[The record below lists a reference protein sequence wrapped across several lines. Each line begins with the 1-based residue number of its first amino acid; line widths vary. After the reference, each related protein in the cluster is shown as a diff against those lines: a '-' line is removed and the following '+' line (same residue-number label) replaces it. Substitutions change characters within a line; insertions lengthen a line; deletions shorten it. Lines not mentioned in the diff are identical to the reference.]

1 MTEEQKSFLMY
12 GNWQPLFSCLSDE
25 DAGKLIKALFDFA
38 VNGIETGCLPPNVEG
53 LYIFMSETIKQN
65 MSKWE
70 ESKKKRI
77 EAGRLGGLAKSS
89 NAKQSQAML
98 SNSKQSQDKP
108 SNAKHNVNVNVNG
121 NVNTKDKEILSK
133 ESTKKDASR
142 FLAPS
147 LPEIES
153 YIREKNLDDL
163 VNAESFFTFYESKGW
178 FVGKSKMR
186 DWKAAVR
193 GWASRTKE
201 EKQTTATQTEQQR
214 ARLMAILEEP
224 DEERGHTP
232 W

>member
-1 MTEEQKSFLMY
+1 MTEEQRSFLMY

-38 VNGIETGCLPPNVEG
+38 VNGSEAGCLPPNIEG

-89 NAKQSQAML
+89 NAKQSQAM
-98 SNSKQSQDKP
+98 P

-178 FVGKSKMR
+178 FVGKSKMK

-193 GWASRTKE
+193 GWASRTKA
-201 EKQTTATQTEQQR
+201 EKQTKHSGIATH
-214 ARLMAILEEP
+214 EEIV
-224 DEERGHTP
+224 DFINTLG
-232 W
+232 

>member
-1 MTEEQKSFLMY
+1 MKKKAQTMIYDSWFLTFKVL
-12 GNWQPLFSCLSDE
+12 PDE
-25 DAGKLIKALFDFA
+25 KAGQLIKAIGDHVLGKP
-38 VNGIETGCLPPNVEG
+38 VRLPDDLEDVANEM
-53 LYIFMSETIKQN
+53 FETID
-65 MSKWE
+65 
-70 ESKKKRI
+70 
-77 EAGRLGGLAKSS
+77 EAKAAYDNKCEQMRA
-89 NAKQSQAML
+89 NAKQRFANGEQMQA
-98 SNSKQSQDKP
+98 
-108 SNAKHNVNVNVNG
+108 NADQLEGKKKKKKNEE
-121 NVNTKDKEILSK
+121 KEKEKEYKEILSK

-153 YIREKNLDDL
+153 YIHEKNLDDL

-178 FVGKSKMR
+178 LVGKSKMQ

-193 GWASRTKE
+193 GWASRTKA

-224 DEERGHTP
+224 DEEGRQTP